1 MKILFLANGA
11 FAVPT
16 LDALFA
22 AGHRLDLVVQP
33 PPPKRKRGEAVASP
47 AAVWAKGNGV
57 PFRQPEDLLDPAFL
71 DSVRAKNFPVGFA
84 VDYGKKLPRALFE
97 LPQAGIWNLHPS
109 LLPRYRG
116 AAPIPWTLLN
126 GDAETGVTLFRI
138 VEKMDAG
145 PVLLQYR
152 EAIRPADDAPALHA
166 RLSGIAAAMALE
178 GTARLAAGILPEAPQ
193 DESSATLAPKLRK
206 EDGRIDWKGS
216 ADAIVRKVRALK
228 PWPGAFT
235 RWTHPRKGEMTLF
248 IEAAQLADGLHL
260 DPGEVAV
267 EGGAI
272 RTGTGT
278 VPVTILALK
287 PEGGPSM
294 PADAFLRG
302 YPMKSGDRLG

>member
-1 MKILFLANGA
+1 MEILFLANGA

-33 PPPKRKRGEAVASP
+33 PPPKRKRGEAVESP
-47 AAVWAKGNGV
+47 VAAWAKGNGV
-57 PFRQPEDLLDPAFL
+57 PFCQPENLLDPAFL

-97 LPQAGIWNLHPS
+97 LPKAGIWNLHPS
-109 LLPRYRG
+109 LLPKYRG
-116 AAPIPWTLLN
+116 AAPIPWTILA

-145 PVLLQYR
+145 PILLQYR
-152 EAIRPADDAPALHA
+152 ETVRPRDDAPALHA

-178 GTARLAAGILPEAPQ
+178 ATARLAAGTLRETPQ
-193 DESSATLAPKLRK
+193 DEASATVARKLAKQ
-206 EDGRIDWKGS
+206 DGRIDWREP
-216 ADAIVRKVRALK
+216 AETILRKARALK
-228 PWPGAFT
+228 PWPGTFT

-248 IEAAQLADGLHL
+248 VEAAQLANGLHL
-260 DPGEVAV
+260 DPGEVAI
-267 EGGAI
+267 EGTAI
-272 RTGTGT
+272 RIGTGT
-278 VPVTILALK
+278 VPVTVFALK